1 MSRISR
7 TTRILLAVFGVLVIC
22 VVFIGLANETGIIL
36 GWLAA
41 AALLLS
47 IAHRWRKTWYFI
59 ILLFAS
65 FLGAIFLSF
74 LYMEIAQ
81 PLAELTGGVD
91 AVQSTGWRVFHVI
104 ISNIILLFAPTGIV
118 IGFFG
123 TIVLLVIRSVEFF
136 KKERVP
142 EKLD

>member
-1 MSRISR
+1 M
-7 TTRILLAVFGVLVIC
+7 LVIC

-41 AALLLS
+41 ATLLLS
-47 IAHRWRKTWYFI
+47 IAHRWRKTWYFL

-74 LYMEIAQ
+74 LYVEIAQ
-81 PLAELTGGVD
+81 PLAELVGGVD
-91 AVQSTGWRVFHVI
+91 AVQSAGWRVFHVI

-123 TIVLLVIRSVEFF
+123 TIVLLVIRSVEFL